1 MVLKIDSKYEAR
13 LREIADA
20 SGRTLEELIED
31 TFERI
36 IDEASPQPPE
46 RISSQQHAAMM
57 ENLDRIRSMPRK
69 SPDDG
74 FTARD
79 LDKILYGKDW

>member
-1 MVLKIDSKYEAR
+1 MVVKIDPKIETR

-31 TFERI
+31 ALERI
-36 IDEASPQPPE
+36 VKEASPQPEE
-46 RISSQQHAAMM
+46 RISPQQHAAMM
-57 ENLDRIRSMPRK
+57 ENLERIRSMPRK